1 VDVPVIHPLGM
12 ERQRGHVAVVAI
24 SNAEIAAG
32 EGAGQAAAI
41 DVRRLPAEIVAMTA
55 QPILLAYRTTGEQG
69 TIPLTI
75 RRHSELPLL
84 VTVNDSA
91 LFTCMQLADGRR
103 ITKAIYTVRNNRNQF
118 LRLTMPA
125 GAEVWSAS
133 VGGSPVSA
141 ATDEAGRILLPLVRS
156 MGQAAELAAFPVELV
171 YVETPLAKTAA
182 ASGHLHVELP
192 RADCPILHVM
202 VNYYLP
208 AEGQYGVKAGLF
220 GGAPTGAHFTG
231 TLEGVKEFASL
242 SREEPANVPPAA
254 AAAQQLQQQADV
266 QWAAKTAA
274 AGSTPIRVRLPLD
287 GKLFRLEKIL
297 ALPGDKLYFD
307 LDYRGWGVK

>member
-1 VDVPVIHPLGM
+1 
-12 ERQRGHVAVVAI
+12 
-24 SNAEIAAG
+24 
-32 EGAGQAAAI
+32 
-41 DVRRLPAEIVAMTA
+41 
-55 QPILLAYRTTGEQG
+55 
-69 TIPLTI
+69 
-75 RRHSELPLL
+75 
-84 VTVNDSA
+84 
-91 LFTCMQLADGRR
+91 
-103 ITKAIYTVRNNRNQF
+103 
-118 LRLTMPA
+118 
-125 GAEVWSAS
+125 
-133 VGGSPVSA
+133 
-141 ATDEAGRILLPLVRS
+141 